1 VSNNLNYLRRSSDPP
16 EWTQSRLAR
25 RLRLH
30 KPYLEAMTRE
40 ARDKEVEVD
49 VVVMTGEVEI
59 LAEREEDVAQG
70 EREEAIEE
78 KVDGEV

>member
-1 VSNNLNYLRRSSDPP
+1 
-16 EWTQSRLAR
+16 
-25 RLRLH
+25 
-30 KPYLEAMTRE
+30 MTRE